1 MTTHLLGPA
10 FTTLSTKK
18 KKTRGVTITAKF
30 AQEFREHND
39 LMKRV
44 GSKQKTVDEYITYRK
59 GNFKPKLRGV
69 KLTKLQVSDH
79 REKYPSGQGVGIS
92 FAKEPNQYTGTLIK
106 GISTMHKSNAVPVIS
121 EEEMLEHSQMRRG

>member
-1 MTTHLLGPA
+1 MTMHLLGPA

-18 KKTRGVTITAKF
+18 KKTRGITITAKF

-79 REKYPSGQGVGIS
+79 REKYPSGQGVGIT

>member
-1 MTTHLLGPA
+1 MHLLGPA

-69 KLTKLQVSDH
+69 KLAKLEVSDH
-79 REKYPSGQGVGIS
+79 REKYPSGQGVGIT
-92 FAKEPNQYTGTLIK
+92 FAKEPNKYTGTLIK
-106 GISTMHKSNAVPVIS
+106 GISTLHKSNAVPVIS
-121 EEEMLEHSQMRRG
+121 EEEMKEHSQMRRG

>member
-1 MTTHLLGPA
+1 MHLLGPA
-10 FTTLSTKK
+10 FTTLATKK
-18 KKTRGVTITAKF
+18 KKTRGITITAKF

-79 REKYPSGQGVGIS
+79 REKYPSGQGVGIT

>member
-1 MTTHLLGPA
+1 MHLLGPA
-10 FTTLSTKK
+10 FTTLSIKK

-59 GNFKPKLRGV
+59 GKFNPKLRGV
-69 KLTKLQVSDH
+69 NLPKLTVSDH
-79 REKYPSGQGVGIS
+79 REKYPSGQGVGIT

>member
-1 MTTHLLGPA
+1 MTMHLLGPA

-69 KLTKLQVSDH
+69 KVPKLAVSDH
-79 REKYPSGQGVGIS
+79 REKYPSGQGIGIT

>member
-1 MTTHLLGPA
+1 MHLLGPA

-18 KKTRGVTITAKF
+18 KKTRGITITAKF

>member
-1 MTTHLLGPA
+1 MTMHLLGPA

-18 KKTRGVTITAKF
+18 KKKRGVTITAKF

-69 KLTKLQVSDH
+69 KLAKLEVSDH
-79 REKYPSGQGVGIS
+79 REKYPSSQGVGIT
-92 FAKEPNQYTGTLIK
+92 FAKEPNKYTGTLIK
-106 GISTMHKSNAVPVIS
+106 GISTLHKSNAVPVIS

>member
-1 MTTHLLGPA
+1 MTMHLLGPA

-69 KLTKLQVSDH
+69 KLTKLEVSDH
-79 REKYPSGQGVGIS
+79 REKYPSGQGVGIT

>member
-1 MTTHLLGPA
+1 MTMHLLGPA

-79 REKYPSGQGVGIS
+79 REKYPSGQGVGIT

>member
-1 MTTHLLGPA
+1 MHLLGPA

-69 KLTKLQVSDH
+69 KLTKLEVSDH
-79 REKYPSGQGVGIS
+79 REKYPSGQGVGIT

>member
-1 MTTHLLGPA
+1 MTMHLLGPA

-18 KKTRGVTITAKF
+18 KKTRGITITAKF

-79 REKYPSGQGVGIS
+79 REKYPSGQGVGIT
-92 FAKEPNQYTGTLIK
+92 FAKEPNKYTGTLIK
-106 GISTMHKSNAVPVIS
+106 GIAVTHKSNLMPIT
-121 EEEMLEHSQMRRG
+121 SQEQAEDAAKMRR

>member
-1 MTTHLLGPA
+1 MTMHLLGPA

-69 KLTKLQVSDH
+69 KLAKLEVSDH
-79 REKYPSGQGVGIS
+79 REKYPSGQGVGIT

>member
-1 MTTHLLGPA
+1 MTMHLLGPA

-18 KKTRGVTITAKF
+18 KKTRGITITAKF